1 MSSKD
6 RELNRKKL
14 IFVSWCLTFPLTL
27 FAFVSINGLAKGIGL
42 AIIFSVPI
50 AVLTII
56 LIIFWIATFGILYV
70 VIIMTIVEGIVI
82 FYKWIK
88 PKGLSL
94 WDWLHR

>member
-1 MSSKD
+1 MSSKG

-27 FAFVSINGLAKGIGL
+27 FAFISINGLAKGVGL
-42 AIIFSVPI
+42 AMIFSVPI

-56 LIIFWIATFGILYV
+56 LIIFWIATFGILYG
-70 VIIMTIVEGIVI
+70 VIIMAIVEIMVNT
-82 FYKWIK
+82 YRWVK

>member
-1 MSSKD
+1 MSPEN

-42 AIIFSVPI
+42 AMIFSVPI

-56 LIIFWIATFGILYV
+56 LIIFWIATFGILYA

-82 FYKWIK
+82 FYKWLK

-94 WDWLHR
+94 WNWLHR